1 MIITCEKCQGK
12 FKIPDDKVP
21 QGKVF
26 FQACPKCDNKISIDT
41 RPGTSPSVQAAPGG
55 AEEKP
60 ETDETKTIMDEVD
73 ADAYDAEDKPFDFVE
88 EGAET
93 SLICETDPAA
103 RKKIIAALENLG
115 YHTIEAHTPK
125 DVLKQMRFHNFDII
139 VLNERFGTR
148 NPDMN
153 NILKYLDRLVVSI
166 RRNIFVVL
174 LTDRF
179 RTMDYMVAFNKSV
192 NLIVNLKNIGDIEK
206 ILKRGLADNE
216 AFYLVLKESMI
227 KAGRI

>member
-21 QGKVF
+21 KGKVF
-26 FQACPKCDNKISIDT
+26 YQTCPKCDNKISIDT
-41 RPGTSPSVQAAPGG
+41 RAETSQPEAKPPGG
-55 AEEKP
+55 TGKP
-60 ETDETKTIMDEVD
+60 ESNETKTIMDEID
-73 ADAYDAEDKPFDFVE
+73 SYTYDAEDKPFDFVE

-93 SLICETDPAA
+93 SLICETDPEV
-103 RKKIIAALENLG
+103 RKKVIAALENLG
-115 YHTIEAHTPK
+115 YHTMEAQTPK

-153 NILKYLDRLVVSI
+153 NILKYLDRLNVSI

-179 RTMDYMVAFNKSV
+179 RTMDYMAAYNKSV

-206 ILKRGLADNE
+206 ILKRGVADN
-216 AFYLVLKESMI
+216 ASFYRVLKESMI
-227 KAGRI
+227 KAGRV

>member
-21 QGKVF
+21 KGKVF
-26 FQACPKCDNKISIDT
+26 YQTCPKCDNKISIDT
-41 RPGTSPSVQAAPGG
+41 REEASQPVAETPGG
-55 AEEKP
+55 AEKP
-60 ETDETKTIMDEVD
+60 EVDETKTIMDEVD

-93 SLICETDPAA
+93 SLICETDPEV
-103 RKKIIAALENLG
+103 RKKIISALENLG
-115 YHTIEAHTPK
+115 YHTMEANTPK

-153 NILKYLDRLVVSI
+153 NILKYLDRLSVSI

-192 NLIVNLKNIGDIEK
+192 NLVVNLKNINDIEK
-206 ILKRGLADNE
+206 ILKRGVADNVS
-216 AFYLVLKESMI
+216 FYRVLRESMI